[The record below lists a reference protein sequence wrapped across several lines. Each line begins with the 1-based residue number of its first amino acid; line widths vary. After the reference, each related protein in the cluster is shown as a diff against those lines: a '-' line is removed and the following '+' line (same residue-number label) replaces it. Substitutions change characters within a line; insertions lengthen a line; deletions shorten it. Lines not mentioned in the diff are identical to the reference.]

1 MLAAQLDK
9 ILVQAKDGC
18 LDADPPLSKLS
29 SEQRKQQLAKSNRV
43 KIIKYFFVEMGRVI
57 KRPQEAAKY
66 KLGKKVQELWK
77 SSSSAQF
84 QQQQQLLFR
93 RDYDEFAVNRIC
105 CEQVVAPATVNVVH
119 RAWCTKASPGGK
131 CARCPQPRKP
141 PGSRGRRGARPLLH
155 TPEAAARFPRK
166 AALRW

>member
-43 KIIKYFFVEMGRVI
+43 KIIKYFFAEMGRVI

-66 KLGKKVQELWK
+66 KLGRKVQELSTNSVIKLDPDLKKAVDALYHKWK
-77 SSSSAQF
+77 AW
-84 QQQQQLLFR
+84 FR
-93 RDYDEFAVNRIC
+93 PKTVA
-105 CEQVVAPATVNVVH
+105 APALE
-119 RAWCTKASPGGK
+119 
-131 CARCPQPRKP
+131 QP
-141 PGSRGRRGARPLLH
+141 
-155 TPEAAARFPRK
+155 
-166 AALRW
+166 